1 MATAEADTSRDDRSP
16 PGGLVYDGFISYS
29 YAADNL
35 TPDARTRCMSEGDR
49 GPML

>member
-1 MATAEADTSRDDRSP
+1 MAIAEAETSSDQRSP
-16 PGGLVYDGFISYS
+16 PGGLVSDEFISYS
-29 YAADNL
+29 HAADNL